1 MSNFGNSWFAN
12 MTIRF
17 LAGIGRMASMEM
29 NRVKWSASTF
39 ARNAGNS
46 NGRTL
51 TEIRHGRSPFWI
63 AALNRTKEF
72 TQKNKESP
80 RIVGLIYSGREAGIQ
95 ISQRCR
101 EATVKK
107 RRRKLTI

>member
-1 MSNFGNSWFAN
+1 

-17 LAGIGRMASMEM
+17 LVGIGRTASTET
-29 NRVKWSASTF
+29 NHAKWSASIS
-39 ARNAGNS
+39 ARNVENS

-51 TEIRHGRSPFWI
+51 TGIRREKNLFWI
-63 AALNRTKEF
+63 VALSRTKEF
-72 TQKNKESP
+72 TQRNKESS
-80 RIVGLIYSGREAGIQ
+80 RIFGLIYSGREAGIQ

>member
-1 MSNFGNSWFAN
+1 VIFGNSCFAN

-17 LAGIGRMASMEM
+17 LVGIGRTASTET
-29 NRVKWSASTF
+29 NHEKWSASIS
-39 ARNAGNS
+39 ARNVGNS
-46 NGRTL
+46 NGHTL
-51 TEIRHGRSPFWI
+51 TEIRREKNLFWTV
-63 AALNRTKEF
+63 ALNRTREF
-72 TQKNKESP
+72 IQRNKESP
-80 RIVGLIYSGREAGIQ
+80 RIFGLIYSGREAGIQ